1 MNSAECEIGVRF
13 GLYTNNSPLSSDLYT
28 KLRHDLHFG
37 DKIKA
42 PIWGTKIFELGTKVV
57 WETLI
62 TNTLSGNEH
71 GLTASWIKINIS
83 DKPY

>member
-28 KLRHDLHFG
+28 KWRHDLHFD

-42 PIWGTKIFELGTKVV
+42 PIPGTKIFELGTKVV
-57 WETLI
+57 
-62 TNTLSGNEH
+62 
-71 GLTASWIKINIS
+71 
-83 DKPY
+83 